1 MPLSIKGKTALV
13 IGCGESGLGA
23 TLLLKSLGAHV
34 RITDS
39 SCREEMLQ
47 EYLKLLPT
55 QDVEIELGNH
65 SKDFFQGVDFAI
77 LSPGIPPQAPILQ
90 WLQEAH
96 IPIWGEL
103 DFASRFAPGKMIAI
117 TGSNGKSTT
126 STLLWKI
133 LKNQGFRASLAG
145 NIGRSF
151 SRAIVEDAEVEV
163 WVLEVS
169 SFQLE
174 KVEMFHPWISLILN
188 LSNNHL
194 DRYVSMQEYAQ
205 AKKNI
210 YKNQS
215 QEDWLILNR
224 SIDSLLKPNIPALFV
239 NAKQQEKIGIFVE
252 KGWIRTRFPGQD
264 IKDILPVEE
273 VPLPGAHYLEN
284 VMFASAAS
292 LLAGASVACIRETIK
307 NFAGLEHRQEKF
319 GNWDGI
325 QWVNDSKSTSVDAV
339 RSALEAFPKPIVWIA
354 GGRLKSGDF
363 SSLKNLVKEK
373 VREGHFYGEAA
384 SKLEACFKEVCPSFT
399 HHLLKDVIALVRE
412 RGKAQ
417 DTILLSP
424 GCASFDQ
431 FKNFEERGSLFKKWI
446 QESYRLAAV

>member
-1 MPLSIKGKTALV
+1 MSLSIKGKTALV

-65 SKDFFQGVDFAI
+65 SKDFFQGVNFAI
-77 LSPGIPPQAPILQ
+77 VSPGIPPQAPILQ

-96 IPIWGEL
+96 IPVWGEL
-103 DFASRFAPGKMIAI
+103 DFASQFASGKIIAI

-133 LKNQGFRASLAG
+133 LKNQGIQTSLAG

-151 SRAIVEDAEVEV
+151 SRAVVEDTDVEV

-174 KVEMFHPWISLILN
+174 KVEIFHPWISLILN

-194 DRYVSMQEYAQ
+194 DRYASMQEYAQ

-215 QEDWLILNR
+215 QKDWLILNR
-224 SIDSLLKPNIPALFV
+224 SIDSLLKSNTPALFV
-239 NAKQQEKIGIFVE
+239 NATQQEKVGIFVE
-252 KGWIRTRFPGQD
+252 DGWIRTRLPNEG
-264 IKDILPVEE
+264 IKSILPVEE
-273 VPLPGAHYLEN
+273 IPLPGTHYLEN

-292 LLAGASVACIRETIK
+292 LLAGASISCIRETVK
-307 NFAGLEHRQEKF
+307 NFLGLEHRQEKF
-319 GNWDGI
+319 GNWENV
-325 QWVNDSKSTSVDAV
+325 QWVNDSKATSVDAV
-339 RSALEAFPKPIVWIA
+339 RSALEAFSKPVVWIA

-363 SSLKNLVKEK
+363 SLLKNLVKEK
-373 VREGHFYGEAA
+373 VREAHFYGEAA
-384 SKLEACFKEVCPSFT
+384 SKLEACFKDVCPSFH
-399 HHLLKDVIALVRE
+399 HHLLKDTIIQIRE
-412 RGKAQ
+412 RVKAQ
-417 DTILLSP
+417 DNILLSP

-431 FKNFEERGSLFKKWI
+431 FKNFEERGSLFKKWV
-446 QESYRLAAV
+446 QESYRLATV